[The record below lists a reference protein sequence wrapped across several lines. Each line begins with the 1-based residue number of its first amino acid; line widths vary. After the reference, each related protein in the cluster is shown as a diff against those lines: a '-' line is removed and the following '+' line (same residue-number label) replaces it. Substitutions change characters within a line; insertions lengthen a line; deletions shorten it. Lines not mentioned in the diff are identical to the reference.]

1 MMRVGYVQ
9 CDPVFGEVAHNLD
22 LITARLEQVE
32 ADLLVLP
39 ELFATGYQ
47 FVSQEEVFRLAEAV
61 PVTGGLIL
69 ELLSVEGAVVRPP
82 RRKGGKY
89 SPRKPAQAAA
99 KRRLVRKR
107 R

>member
-1 MMRVGYVQ
+1 MLVNTLPSAAISMSRVKVTLRGIGKVRHW
-9 CDPVFGEVAHNLD
+9 PLA
-22 LITARLEQVE
+22 ISRRIRL
-32 ADLLVLP
+32 
-39 ELFATGYQ
+39 
-47 FVSQEEVFRLAEAV
+47 SEAV

-69 ELLSVEGAVVRPP
+69 ELLSVEGAVMKPA

>member
-1 MMRVGYVQ
+1 MV
-9 CDPVFGEVAHNLD
+9 
-22 LITARLEQVE
+22 
-32 ADLLVLP
+32 
-39 ELFATGYQ
+39 
-47 FVSQEEVFRLAEAV
+47 RLAEAV

-89 SPRKPAQAAA
+89 QPRKPAQAAA